1 MRAAL
6 VFALAA
12 LVLPAAAFAGTGK
25 QYVLPHP
32 GRERC
37 KVHYVKK
44 VERVKRREHHRTVKA
59 RETFCIY
66 VAPKPATPPTAPPAT
81 VVASRTAHLHAH
93 LDPSFVQSPTNPFAI
108 TYSYSA
114 SASYSTEGVSEESP
128 EPNLPEGVL
137 NLYADGLLACS
148 INVGGNVT
156 GGECPTHETM
166 GPHTVVVTYTSGQT
180 SATETSIE
188 TVSPF
193 PVASTTTTLSLG
205 ARECETKEEVMAD
218 TEQAIEHSCTYTVT
232 ASSSQPGQ
240 EVALLLVGTAASFD
254 AYRAVGY
261 GPPSITLPAHGTCK
275 ITVTSWQS
283 YWHWAW
289 SASGSANCPG
299 SATEGPEGVQHLQP
313 FEPVWQLAAQGSAN
327 PGFGEGGGGW
337 TASESGAQTLTS

>member
-1 MRAAL
+1 VLAVLATLL
-6 VFALAA
+6 V
-12 LVLPAAAFAGTGK
+12 PAVAQATTK

-32 GRERC
+32 KREHCR
-37 KVHYVKK
+37 VHYVKK
-44 VERVKRREHHRTVKA
+44 VERVKRREHHRTVKV

-66 VAPKPATPPTAPPAT
+66 VAPKPATPPTTPPAT
-81 VVASRTAHLHAH
+81 VVAPRTAHLHAH

-114 SASYSTEGVSEESP
+114 SASYSTGGVSEESP

-193 PVASTTTTLSLG
+193 PVASTTTSLSLG

-232 ASSSQPGQ
+232 ASTSEPEQ
-240 EVALLLVGTAASFD
+240 VVTLLLKGTAASFD
-254 AYRAVGY
+254 AYRPAGY
-261 GPPSITLPAHGTCK
+261 GPPSITLPAHGTCT

-327 PGFGEGGGGW
+327 PSFGEGGGGW
-337 TASESGAQTLTS
+337 TASESEAQTLTS